1 MSNKY
6 QEIARLKSKNV
17 SNRKIADSLGLSRN
31 SVNLIVKKMSS
42 TKRTF
47 QEFEVMEE
55 QKIQEFLNFEIVP
68 KRDTSY
74 VMPDYEKLTKELS
87 RPGVTMQLLWE
98 EYSDECR
105 LSGTLLPYKLTQ
117 FKKYFNDHLN
127 THEFTDVLKNRAG
140 VKIETDWAGSKANWT
155 DPDTGEIQY
164 GYLFVGVLPFSGY
177 AFAKVYPNMK
187 TESWIDAHIQMF
199 NYFGGVTQI
208 IVSDNLKTGVTKNTK
223 DEIVLNKTYND
234 LAEYYSTTIVP
245 TRVRHPRDKAM
256 VENTVGKLTTALLAK
271 MRNLQ
276 FFSMDEYNL
285 HLEKELEKFNLK
297 SFQKK
302 KGSRFSIFNE
312 IEKDTLTPLPPE
324 PYELCEWKI
333 AKVQKNSH
341 ISIRRNY
348 YSVPHDLIGEEVQL
362 KIYPQ
367 YFKVYY
373 HQELVCTH
381 TFFQSSFLGNYRTE
395 PSHMPEK
402 SNIYQEWNKER
413 YLNWAKAKGEFV
425 LKLITQIFEK
435 SKVEQTCYQTVHS
448 ILKLADTYSD
458 ERLNSACQYALELNI
473 RPIRKNLKYILNTN
487 KDICQERKEKE
498 ESENTATTFLRGGDY
513 FGK

>member
-55 QKIQEFLNFEIVP
+55 QKIQEFFNFEIVP

-105 LSGTLLPYKLTQ
+105 LSGTLPYKLTQ

-223 DEIVLNKTYND
+223 DEIVLNKTYSD

-276 FFSMDEYNL
+276 FFSIDEYNL

-381 TFFQSSFLGNYRTE
+381 TFFPSSFLGNYRTE